1 MNDSITP
8 IFIYSLPRSGST
20 LLQRLLASHSQVS
33 TASETWLLLPQIYA
47 LRKEGI
53 YSEYQHHFSHMAL
66 NDFIKILPGK
76 KDDYVR
82 HLREFILALYRDASK
97 DKSRYFVDKTPRYH
111 LIVNEIIEM
120 FPDAK
125 HVFLW
130 RNPLSIV
137 ASMIETWGGGD
148 WNIFKYKV
156 DLFKGFP
163 NLIDAYVK
171 NKDKV
176 YSLHY
181 EDLVSDVKHEMSGL
195 LGYLELDLED
205 NVLNGVLFTGLRGEM
220 GDPTGIDLYRDVNQ
234 AGLEK
239 WKSVLASPLR
249 KRWCVKYIKK
259 IGPEALHSIGYD
271 GDSMLRDISL
281 LPLRMRITVRDF
293 AHMPLGELYN
303 IFMPHIILDK
313 INKLLRKQTMYVER

>member
-47 LRKEGI
+47 LKKDGI
-53 YSEYQHHFSHMAL
+53 YSEYQHHFSHMAI
-66 NDFIKILPGK
+66 NDFIGILPCGK
-76 KDDYVR
+76 DGYIR
-82 HLREFILALYRDASK
+82 HLREFIKALYRDASS
-97 DKSRYFVDKTPRYH
+97 DNERYFVDKTPRYH
-111 LIVNEIIEM
+111 LIVNDIIEM

-137 ASMIETWGGGD
+137 ASMIETWGGGN

-156 DLFKGFP
+156 DLYKGLP
-163 NLIDAYVK
+163 NLIDAYEK

-176 YSLHY
+176 YSLRY
-181 EDLVSDVKHEMSGL
+181 EDLVTDVKSEISGL
-195 LGYLELDLED
+195 LEYLDLDPED
-205 NVLNGVLFTGLRGEM
+205 SVLKGELFSGLRGEM
-220 GDPTGIDLYRDVNQ
+220 GDPTGVGLYSDVNV

-259 IGPEALHSIGYD
+259 IGPAAWHSIGYD
-271 GDSMLRDISL
+271 QDTMLRDISHL
-281 LPLRMRITVRDF
+281 SLRLRITVRDL

-313 INKLLRKQTMYVER
+313 INKLFKKQTVYVDR